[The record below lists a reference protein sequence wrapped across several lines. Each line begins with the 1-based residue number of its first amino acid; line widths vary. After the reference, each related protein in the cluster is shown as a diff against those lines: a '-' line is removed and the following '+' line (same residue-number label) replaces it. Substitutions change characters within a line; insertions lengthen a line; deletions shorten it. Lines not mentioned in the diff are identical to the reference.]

1 MKYSGIDFVN
11 DDEQRN
17 AFLSEVTQQLTQA
30 VSRDDMQVVLE
41 QLPKNALEALA
52 SSESIVFPRAL
63 SRMKKAEM
71 IAILLD
77 EIIRRAEIIKNG
89 EELTI
94 NGNIT
99 PLMEAAYNLQ
109 GKSEYV
115 AEEREK
121 QQAEYKALN
130 DSIVVRVVDW
140 DAVDKQKKSA
150 DSSVCETELQ
160 PEDTTV
166 ENNGC
171 DYSTECAQSESSD
184 VESDGANEAEN
195 MPEVSCETEDLPDD
209 VIPVEEVFSLPAVPL
224 VEEIKPVTDNAVIR
238 AAFKWHYVGWDDFSV
253 YTDEHLLLAGEW
265 LGLRF
270 SPSISR
276 DDAIRVLNERM
287 QAVLMQTPDEET
299 YLSYCENIVQKFI
312 QKPAVPV
319 APVKRNS
326 KLSALLD
333 EADKAVFSSEE
344 LQAVTRQAFMDTRRF
359 ACNFRAKAHRWGRNV
374 PVRKQVADSP
384 RQYKIEF

>member
-30 VSRDDMQVVLE
+30 VSRDDMQAVLE

-94 NGNIT
+94 NGSIT
-99 PLMEAAYNLQ
+99 PLMEAAYKLQ

-115 AEEREK
+115 AETREK
-121 QQAEYKALN
+121 QQAEYKALS

-140 DAVDKQKKSA
+140 DAVDKQKNSA
-150 DSSVCETELQ
+150 DIPVSKTELQ

-209 VIPVEEVFSLPAVPL
+209 VIPVEEAFSLPAVPL